1 MKKLWRMIVL
11 TCCCLPLLVLGCT
24 QQQPD
29 TRAADERAIR
39 EADSAWSAASAAK
52 DIDRWLSYL
61 APDASIFPPN
71 SPTIAGSEAIR
82 NSVVQG
88 FASPG
93 NMNSKTDKVEVS
105 RGGDLGY
112 ASGTYEFTFNDAK
125 GKPITDRGKYLTL
138 WKKQS
143 DGKWKAVVDMYNS
156 DLPVTPPPSK

>member
-1 MKKLWRMIVL
+1 M
-11 TCCCLPLLVLGCT
+11 
-24 QQQPD
+24 
-29 TRAADERAIR
+29 
-39 EADSAWSAASAAK
+39 
-52 DIDRWLSYL
+52 
-61 APDASIFPPN
+61 
-71 SPTIAGSEAIR
+71 
-82 NSVVQG
+82 VQG

-125 GKPITDRGKYLTL
+125 GKPITDRGKYFTL